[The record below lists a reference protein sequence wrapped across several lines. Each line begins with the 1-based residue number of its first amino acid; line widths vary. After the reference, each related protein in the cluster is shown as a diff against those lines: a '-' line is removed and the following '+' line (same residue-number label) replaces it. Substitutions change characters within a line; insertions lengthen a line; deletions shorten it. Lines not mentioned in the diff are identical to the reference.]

1 MPEKNTA
8 ATERAEMPAL
18 PDGDRRLTADEVAEM
33 SGLSVRTL
41 RDYRSTRGRHYGP
54 PFYKTGKQVSYSLNQ
69 VLDWLD
75 SRSSQQGVRS

>member
-1 MPEKNTA
+1 MSEKNTA
-8 ATERAEMPAL
+8 ATGRAEMPAL
-18 PDGDRRLTADEVAEM
+18 PDGDRHLTAVEMAEM

-41 RDYRSTRGRHYGP
+41 RDYRSTRGRQYGP

-75 SRSSQQGVRS
+75 SRSAHHG